1 MTTPYYSSNPRS
13 NTIVSVPSYA
23 TTPGVGEY
31 YTLQNDPTSTNLFS
45 ELAISGR
52 AGIFANPVANI
63 ISYTSRDANTF
74 IATITNTTVNPFDA
88 SNTAYLL
95 SKLVSN
101 SALVVFSDMPAN
113 TSNIEVRYTIR
124 GNVAVEDMFVA
135 NGAQTTF
142 ALTYDPQ
149 QSQIPS
155 VYVNAVYQSN
165 AAFNFAPKSYGFVEM
180 LSVLTDH
187 TNRLSGLTSA
197 IYADDIDLEK
207 VISVGTALNTLANGL
222 DANGTYSSNNVMFC
236 MSALFC
242 QDVLQSYRDQMI
254 YLTPSITSNTANVKL
269 IYESL
274 NVMVNGIHNIID
286 SDVDFYRQVEQQ
298 LAYSTL
304 SSFVTSVY
312 SEPSGKYLLKYLIGT
327 DRLKEILGD

>member
-1 MTTPYYSSNPRS
+1 MTHPIPTS
-13 NTIVSVPSYA
+13 NTIVPVPSYA

-31 YTLQNDPTSTNLFS
+31 YPLQNDPTSTNLFS
-45 ELAISGR
+45 ELIVTGR
-52 AGIFANPVANI
+52 EGIFANPVANI
-63 ISYTSRDANTF
+63 ISYTSRDANTL
-74 IATITNTTVNPFDA
+74 IGVISTVTNHLTPSITAN
-88 SNTAYLL
+88 LL
-95 SKLVSN
+95 SRLVSN
-101 SALVVFSDMPAN
+101 SALIVFTDTPAD

-149 QSQIPS
+149 QAQIPS
-155 VYVNAVYQSN
+155 VFVNAVYQSN

-180 LSVLTDH
+180 LSVLKDH
-187 TNRLSGLTSA
+187 TDRLSGLTTA

-222 DANGTYSSNNVMFC
+222 DANGTYTSNNVMYC
-236 MSALFC
+236 MSSLFSANIL
-242 QDVLQSYRDQMI
+242 QDYRDTMTLMI
-254 YLTPSITSNTANVKL
+254 PPITSNTTNVDATYQQL
-269 IYESL
+269 DAML
-274 NVMVNGIHNIID
+274 NGLHNMID

-304 SSFVTSVY
+304 SSFVTTVY

>member
-1 MTTPYYSSNPRS
+1 MTYTSPRS

-45 ELAISGR
+45 ELAVSGR

-63 ISYTSRDANTF
+63 ISYTSRDANTLIGV
-74 IATITNTTVNPFDA
+74 IATVTNHLTPSITAN
-88 SNTAYLL
+88 LL
-95 SKLVSN
+95 SRLVSN
-101 SALVVFSDMPAN
+101 SALVIFSDMPAN

-155 VYVNAVYQSN
+155 VFVNSVYQSN
-165 AAFNFAPKSYGFVEM
+165 AAFNFAPKSYGIVEM

-187 TNRLSGLTSA
+187 TNRLSGLQSA

-222 DANGTYSSNNVMFC
+222 DANGAYSSNNVMYC
-236 MSALFC
+236 MSSLFSANL
-242 QDVLQSYRDQMI
+242 LQSYRDTMTLMI
-254 YLTPSITSNTANVKL
+254 PPITSNTTNVDAT
-269 IYESL
+269 YQSL
-274 NVMVNGIHNIID
+274 DAILNGIHNIID